1 MAELALETSKADNLA
16 ATLKGELEANR
27 EGAFAINAVNSLI
40 EKAVSLEASDIHIEP
55 QEKGLRVR
63 VRVDGFLQ
71 ELGLVPQ
78 ESSLL
83 IITRIKLLAGMDIS
97 EKRLPQDGRIL
108 YKIVDKQINIR
119 VSSLPTI
126 HGERLVLRLLH
137 QEKIV
142 RPIES
147 LNFSAGSLVQYK
159 EMIGASQGIILIT
172 GPTGCGKSTTL
183 YSTINYLYSGEKNIV
198 TVEDPVEYH
207 LEGINQVQVNPK
219 IGFDFSD
226 ALRTILRQDPNVI
239 MIGEIRDEKTAD
251 IAVRAALTG
260 HLVFSTLHTND
271 APGAVTRLLDMKVEG
286 YLIAAA
292 LVGVVAQRLVRVI
305 CPACKVKTSLGKEE
319 EMRLKRYLPTPI
331 AAGTVYR
338 GKGCPH
344 CNRTGYKGRVAIH
357 EVMRLTNTLKE
368 HINSDYSKSLAE
380 EAKKRGMLT
389 LQEDG
394 MRLVSEGIT
403 TVAEVLRVS
412 FAG

>member
-1 MAELALETSKADNLA
+1 
-16 ATLKGELEANR
+16 
-27 EGAFAINAVNSLI
+27 
-40 EKAVSLEASDIHIEP
+40 
-55 QEKGLRVR
+55 
-63 VRVDGFLQ
+63 
-71 ELGLVPQ
+71 
-78 ESSLL
+78 
-83 IITRIKLLAGMDIS
+83 MDIS

-108 YKIVDKQINIR
+108 YKIADKQINIR

-147 LNFSAGSLVQYK
+147 LNFSAGSIVQYK